1 MILNK
6 IINIFLALLFLSLS
20 FKKVIKPYNYF
31 IIILGVLLI
40 ISNIKV
46 VFLKEDFLNIHIIL
60 FGPLLILLG
69 ITENLKNLSFIVGIS
84 IILFYIKEKYKLE
97 LFNKF

>member
-1 MILNK
+1 M
-6 IINIFLALLFLSLS
+6 NIFLALLFLALS
-20 FKKVIKPYNYF
+20 FKNVIKPYSYF

-46 VFLKEDFLNIHIIL
+46 VFFKEDFLNIHIIL
-60 FGPLLILLG
+60 FGPLFILLG
-69 ITENLKNLSFIVGIS
+69 ITEKLKNLSFIVGIS